1 MSDPHDH
8 GHDQDHE
15 CLCDTLPNGPVRS
28 EADEAID
35 EARRGTRLTRR
46 SMLAGLGLV
55 AGAPVL
61 AACSPTESTPSATQ
75 SPGATATPGATPTAP
90 GSVVSNVNN
99 RLKLVLLGT
108 RAGPPVQ
115 PGQKGISSALV
126 VNDKTY
132 VVDCGRSAVTQYV
145 DSGLRFDSLEHI
157 FLTHMHADHL
167 ADYYNFF
174 MLGGHIKNQLG
185 DHIDKQV
192 KVLGPGKAG
201 GLTPRWTPQG
211 NTDDVPTL
219 PPGDT
224 GTVEMTELLRQAYSY
239 SMNIF
244 LRDMAVAD
252 VRTLM
257 DVKDIQIPAGV
268 NAAPMDWQQ
277 GSTAPDMEPFE
288 IFRDDNVV
296 VKAILVPHGVVF
308 PAYAFRFDTEHGSVT
323 FSGDTTHSE
332 NLIKLADQTD
342 ILVHEAIGG
351 GEQLPEA
358 SYQHMKDSHVF
369 IQECGPI
376 AEKAGAKHMVISH
389 YAELD
394 ETMVNYDE
402 FQRLAQQGYNGEVT
416 IGKEL
421 DIFGLG
427 PEQ

>member
-1 MSDPHDH
+1 MSHPHNHDH
-8 GHDQDHE
+8 D
-15 CLCDTLPNGPVRS
+15 CFCDTLPEEPVRS
-28 EADEAID
+28 EADEALD
-35 EARRGTRLTRR
+35 EARRGTRIARR

-55 AGAPVL
+55 AGSPML
-61 AACSPTESTPSATQ
+61 AACTSMASA
-75 SPGATATPGATPTAP
+75 PGATPSPAVAPSPGASPTAP
-90 GSVVSNVNN
+90 GTVVNNVKN
-99 RLKLVLLGT
+99 RLKLILLGT
-108 RAGPPVQ
+108 RAGPPVD
-115 PGQKGISSALV
+115 PWQKGISSALT
-126 VNDKTY
+126 VNGKTY
-132 VVDCGRSAVTQYV
+132 VVDCGRSSVTQYV

-185 DHIDKQV
+185 DHIEKPV

-201 GLTPRWTPQG
+201 GLPPRWTPQG
-211 NTDDVPTL
+211 NTDEVPTV

-224 GTVEMTELLRQAYSY
+224 GTVGMTDLLHQAYSY

-252 VRTLM
+252 IRTLT
-257 DVKDIQIPAGV
+257 DVKDIQLPAGV

-308 PAYAFRFDTEHGSVT
+308 PAYAFRFDTEYGSVT
-323 FSGDTTHSE
+323 FSGDTTHSD

-351 GEQLPEA
+351 GENLPPA
-358 SYQHMKDSHVF
+358 DYQHMKDSHVF

-376 AEKAGAKHMVISH
+376 AEKARAKHMVISH
-389 YAELD
+389 YAELT
-394 ETMVNYDE
+394 ETTPNHDNYK
-402 FQRLAQQGYNGEVT
+402 RLVQQGYNGEVT
-416 IGKEL
+416 IGREL

-427 PEQ
+427 PEE

>member
-1 MSDPHDH
+1 MSHHSH
-8 GHDQDHE
+8 GEDNHE
-15 CLCDTLPNGPVRS
+15 CFCDTLPNEPVRS
-28 EADEAID
+28 EAHEALD
-35 EARRGTRLTRR
+35 EARGSVRIARR
-46 SMLAGLGLV
+46 SMLAGLGMA
-55 AGAPVL
+55 AGMPLL
-61 AACSPTESTPSATQ
+61 AACTSNGSTPAANPTQ
-75 SPGATATPGATPTAP
+75 PAAPEPGASPSAP
-90 GSVVSNVNN
+90 GSVINDVKN

-108 RAGPPVQ
+108 RAGPPVD
-115 PGQKGISSALV
+115 PWQKGISTALV
-126 VNDKTY
+126 VNGKTY
-132 VVDCGRSAVTQYV
+132 VVDCGRASVSQYV
-145 DSGLRFDSLEHI
+145 DSGLRFDSLEHV
-157 FLTHMHADHL
+157 FLTHLHADHL

-185 DHIDKQV
+185 DHIEKQV

-201 GLTPRWTPQG
+201 GLPPRWTPQG
-211 NTDDVPTL
+211 NTDDVVTL

-224 GTVEMTELLRQAYSY
+224 GTVGMTDLLHQAYSY

-252 VRTLM
+252 IRTLM
-257 DVKDIQIPAGV
+257 DVKDIQLPAGV
-268 NAAPMDWQQ
+268 DARYMDWEQ
-277 GSTAPDMEPFE
+277 GSTSPDMEPFE
-288 IFRDDNVV
+288 VFRDDNVV

-308 PAYAFRFDTEHGSVT
+308 PAYAYRFDTEYGSVT
-323 FSGDTTHSE
+323 LSGDTTHSD

-351 GEQLPEA
+351 GENLPEA

-389 YAELD
+389 YAELTKAQVD
-394 ETMVNYDE
+394 YDDYK
-402 FQRLAQQGYNGEVT
+402 RMAQEGYNGEVT

-427 PEQ
+427 PEE